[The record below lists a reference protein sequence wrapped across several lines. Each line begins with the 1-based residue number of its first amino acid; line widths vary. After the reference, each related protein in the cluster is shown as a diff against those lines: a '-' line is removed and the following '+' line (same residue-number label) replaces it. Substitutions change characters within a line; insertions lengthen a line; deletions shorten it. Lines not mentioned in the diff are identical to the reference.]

1 MKGILGRKLGMTQVF
16 AADGSVVPVTVVE
29 ATPSIVLQKK
39 DEANDG
45 YEAIQLGFADKRIKP
60 RTEGKKTRI
69 KIATLPEIGH
79 AKKANTAPKRF
90 VREIR
95 GADLTNIEVGQEIKV
110 DIFEEGQFVDV
121 TGISKGKGTTGAI
134 KRWGMSRGPMA
145 HGSKYHRGNGSLATI
160 RDANRVPKGKKM
172 HGRLGAETITVQNLE
187 IVKVDLERNVLM
199 IKGSVPGPKNTYLKI
214 RTSVKK

>member
-1 MKGILGRKLGMTQVF
+1 MKGILGRKIGMTQVF

-29 ATPSIVLQKK
+29 ATPNVVLQKK

-45 YEAIQLGFADKRIKP
+45 YESIQLGFADKREKLAN
-60 RTEGKKTRI
+60 K
-69 KIATLPEIGH
+69 PEIGH

-90 VREIR
+90 IREIR
-95 GADLTNIEVGQEIKV
+95 GADLAGVEVGQELKV
-110 DIFEEGQFVDV
+110 DIFEAGQFVDV
-121 TGISKGKGTTGAI
+121 TGVSKGKGTAGAI
-134 KRWGMSRGPMA
+134 KRWGFQRGKMT

-172 HGRLGAETITVQNLE
+172 HGRMGAETITVQNLE
-187 IVKVDLERNVLM
+187 IIKVDVERNVLL

-214 RTSVKK
+214 RAAVKK

>member
-16 AADGSVVPVTVVE
+16 AADGSVVPVTVIE
-29 ATPSIVLQKK
+29 ATPNVVLQKK
-39 DEANDG
+39 DGANDG
-45 YEAIQLGFADKRIKP
+45 YEAIQLGFADKREKLANKP
-60 RTEGKKTRI
+60 ET
-69 KIATLPEIGH
+69 GH

-95 GADLTNIEVGQEIKV
+95 GADLNNVEVGQEIKV

-121 TGISKGKGTTGAI
+121 TGISKGKGTAGAI

-172 HGRLGAETITVQNLE
+172 HGRMGAETITIQNLE
-187 IVKVDLERNVLM
+187 VVKVDVERNVLL

-214 RTSVKK
+214 RAAVKK

>member
-16 AADGSVVPVTVVE
+16 AADGSVVPVTVIE
-29 ATPSIVLQKK
+29 AAPNVVLQKK

-45 YEAIQLGFADKRIKP
+45 YEAIQLGFADKREKLAN
-60 RTEGKKTRI
+60 K
-69 KIATLPEIGH
+69 PEIGH

-95 GADLTNIEVGQEIKV
+95 GADLAGVEVGQEVKV
-110 DIFEEGQFVDV
+110 DIFEAGQFVDV
-121 TGISKGKGTTGAI
+121 TGISKGKGTAGAI
-134 KRWGMSRGPMA
+134 KRWGMSRGPMG

-172 HGRLGAETITVQNLE
+172 HGRMGSETITIQNLE
-187 IVKVDLERNVLM
+187 IVRVDSERNVLLV
-199 IKGSVPGPKNTYLKI
+199 KGSVPGPKNTYLKI
-214 RTSVKK
+214 RASVKK